1 MIECTYLC
9 QAVQGIGWWLAEH
22 NIAQLSLNLTD
33 MDLTPMHVAFEEVTQ
48 GLHYSHTTN
57 TTSKQLC

>member
-1 MIECTYLC
+1 MPFTHIFCLVI

-33 MDLTPMHVAFEEVTQ
+33 MDLTPMHLAFEEVQ
-48 GLHYSHTTN
+48 CGACNKPYKN
-57 TTSKQLC
+57 G